1 MERLYNQN
9 ARLQVVDALRGF
21 AIVSIMLL
29 HNIEH
34 FDFYFT
40 PQNLPAWMI
49 SLDAGIW
56 KTLFFLFGGKSYA
69 IFALLFG
76 VTFHIQSFN
85 QKVKGNSFDARFAW
99 RMLLLF
105 LFGII
110 NSAFFEGDIL
120 MFYAAIGLFLIPL
133 GRLNNKVLLALACIL
148 LLLPMEWFRLVYV
161 IQNPDLVISD
171 PKSWSYFGKM
181 EEYIPGNSLWNTWI
195 GNLTNGRKAVLLW
208 NYENGRFFLILSYFL
223 FGILAARKNVFSN
236 NSVNKVFWIRA
247 LIVSALLF
255 IPFYSI
261 QNYLA
266 EWISSAV
273 IQRSVKLYVSTFANT
288 AFMVVLVSAFIL
300 LFHSKIGEK
309 GLSYF
314 SAFGKMSL
322 SNYVFQSIVG
332 SFIYYGF
339 GLGLYKYTGAT
350 YSLLIGLVLAVM
362 FGVFCTWWASKFK
375 HGPLEGIWHQLTWLS
390 FKRK

>member
-1 MERLYNQN
+1 MDRLYNQN

-40 PQNLPAWMI
+40 PQNIPAWMI
-49 SLDAGIW
+49 SIDAGIW

-85 QKVKGNSFDARFAW
+85 QKVKGNSFDVRFAW

-105 LFGII
+105 LFGIL

-133 GRLNNKVLLALACIL
+133 GRLNNKVLLAIACIL
-148 LLLPMEWFRLVYV
+148 MLLPIEWFRLVYV

-181 EEYIPGNSLWNTWI
+181 EEYIPGNSMWNTWV

-247 LIVSALLF
+247 LFVSTLLF
-255 IPFYSI
+255 IPFYI
-261 QNYLA
+261 VQNYLE
-266 EWISSAV
+266 EWISSAA
-273 IQRSVKLYVSTFANT
+273 IQRSVKLYVSTGANT

-300 LFHSKIGEK
+300 LFHSKKGEK
-309 GLSYF
+309 VLGYF

-332 SFIYYGF
+332 AFIYYGF

-350 YSLLIGLVLAVM
+350 YSLLIGLALALL
-362 FGVFCTWWASKFK
+362 FGVFCTWWARKFK
-375 HGPLEGIWHQLTWLS
+375 HGPLEGIWHRLTWLS